1 MQKWVI
7 SMNKETLEYEL
18 LALIIN
24 YPELLERNILKKEYF
39 FGQDQILFN
48 AILTE
53 YKKHKV
59 LLVENL
65 SKYSGFNLEYYFQL
79 QTDNLW
85 NTNKEIKFEELQK
98 GIIDKYKRRRFK
110 EITDTYSGNYEKTI
124 QDLEKLLEINYQENS
139 YIKSEDVM
147 KSLFNEKRQ
156 LKLGYEEF
164 DKDLN
169 LSQNDL
175 LIIGAGSGTGKT
187 AFALNLLLKLCENYQ
202 CIYFNMEMSKD
213 ILYKRLIAIK
223 TGISLKELNNIKKL
237 NSSDLKKVS
246 VTSSELENIILI
258 NGSVNT
264 PIVKKNILNIKT
276 DKHIVVF
283 LDHIG
288 LIKASGNSLYE
299 KMTNV
304 AKDLRTICLDCNCTI
319 IGLCQLS
326 RVSQKNNEIPKLQDL
341 RDSGEIEQSARKV
354 VLLYDEE
361 KDSTNENHNMKMI
374 IAKNDDGNRVIKDFV
389 FERYTQRFKEVKN
402 E

>member
-7 SMNKETLEYEL
+7 SMNNETLEYEL

-65 SKYSGFNLEYYFQL
+65 SKYKGFNLEYYFQL

-124 QDLEKLLEINYQENS
+124 QDLERLLEINYQENS
-139 YIKSEDVM
+139 YINSEDVIN
-147 KSLFNEKRQ
+147 SLFNEKRQ

-187 AFALNLLLKLCENYQ
+187 AFALNLLLKLCEDYQ

-223 TGISLKELNNIKKL
+223 TGISLKDLNNAKELSSNDLRKISVA
-237 NSSDLKKVS
+237 SSD
-246 VTSSELENIILI
+246 LENIILI
-258 NGSVNT
+258 NGSINT
-264 PIVKKNILNIKT
+264 PIIKKNILNIKT

-389 FERYTQRFKEVKN
+389 FERYTQRFKEVK
-402 E
+402 

>member
-1 MQKWVI
+1 
-7 SMNKETLEYEL
+7 MNNDTYEFEL

-39 FGQDQILFN
+39 FGQDQIIFN

-53 YKKHKV
+53 YKNHKV

-65 SKYSGFNLEYYFQL
+65 KQYTGFNLEYFFEL
-79 QTDNLW
+79 QTSNMW

-98 GIIDKYKRRRFK
+98 GIIDKYKRRKFK
-110 EITDTYSGNYEKTI
+110 EITDTYNGNYEKTI

-139 YIKSEDVM
+139 YISCEDVM
-147 KSLFNEKRQ
+147 NSLFNEKRQ
-156 LKLGYEEF
+156 LKLGYENL
-164 DKDLN
+164 DNDLN

-187 AFALNLLLKLCENYQ
+187 AFALNLLLKLANEYQ

-213 ILYKRLIAIK
+213 ILYKRLIAIR
-223 TGISLKELNNIKKL
+223 TGISLKGLNNIRNL
-237 NSSDLKKVS
+237 TSNDLERVS
-246 VTSSELENIILI
+246 LASEDLEKIILI
-258 NGSVNT
+258 NGSINT
-264 PIVKKNILNIKT
+264 PIIKKNILNIKT
-276 DKHIVVF
+276 NKHIVVF

-288 LIKASGNSLYE
+288 LIKAAGNSLYE

-326 RVSQKNNEIPKLQDL
+326 RGSQRSNEIPKMQDL

-354 VLLYDEE
+354 LLLHDED
-361 KDSTNENHNMKMI
+361 KDNQERCHNMKII
-374 IAKNDDGNRVIKDFV
+374 IAKNDDGSRTIKDFE
-389 FERYTQRFKEVKN
+389 FDRYTQRFKEVR
-402 E
+402 

>member
-7 SMNKETLEYEL
+7 SMNNETLEYEL

-139 YIKSEDVM
+139 YIKSEDVIN
-147 KSLFNEKRQ
+147 SLFNEKRQ

-223 TGISLKELNNIKKL
+223 TGISLKDLNNAKKL
-237 NSSDLKKVS
+237 SSNDLRKIS
-246 VTSSELENIILI
+246 VTSSDLENIILI

-389 FERYTQRFKEVKN
+389 FERYTQRFKEVK
-402 E
+402 

>member
-1 MQKWVI
+1 
-7 SMNKETLEYEL
+7 MNNDTLEYEL
-18 LALIIN
+18 LALIVN
-24 YPELLERNILKKEYF
+24 YPELLEKNILKKEYF
-39 FGQDQILFN
+39 IGEDRIMFE

-59 LLVENL
+59 ILAENL
-65 SKYSGFNLEYYFQL
+65 NKYNGMDINYYFRL
-79 QTDNLW
+79 ITDNLW

-98 GIIDKYKRRRFK
+98 GIIDKYKRRKFK
-110 EITDTYSGNYEKTI
+110 EITDTYNGNYEKTMEE
-124 QDLEKLLEINYQENS
+124 LKNLLEINYQENS

-147 KSLFNEKRQ
+147 NSLLNEKKQ
-156 LKLGYEEF
+156 LKLGYEGF
-164 DKDLN
+164 DKELN

-187 AFALNLLLKLCENYQ
+187 AFALNLLLKLNRDYQ
-202 CIYFNMEMSKD
+202 CVYFNMEMSKD
-213 ILYKRLIAIK
+213 ILYKRLIAIR
-223 TGISLKELNNIKKL
+223 TGISLKALNNVKNL
-237 NSSDLKKVS
+237 NPNDLEKVS
-246 VTSSELENIILI
+246 IASGDLENIILI
-258 NGSVNT
+258 NGSINT
-264 PIVKKNILNIKT
+264 PIIKKNILNVKS

-326 RVSQKNNEIPKLQDL
+326 RESQKSNEMPKLQSL

-354 VLLYDEE
+354 ILLYDTE
-361 KDSTNENHNMKMI
+361 KDSTSDTHDMKMI
-374 IAKNDDGNRVIKDFV
+374 IAKNDDGSRIVKDFV
-389 FERYTQRFKEVKN
+389 FERYTQRFKEVK
-402 E
+402 

>member
-7 SMNKETLEYEL
+7 SMNNETLEYEL

-39 FGQDQILFN
+39 YGQDQILFN

-110 EITDTYSGNYEKTI
+110 EITDAYNGNYEKTI

-139 YIKSEDVM
+139 YIKSEDVIN
-147 KSLFNEKRQ
+147 SLFNEKRQ

-223 TGISLKELNNIKKL
+223 TGISLKDLNNAKKL
-237 NSSDLKKVS
+237 SSNDLKKIS
-246 VTSSELENIILI
+246 VASSDLENIILI
-258 NGSVNT
+258 NGSINT

-389 FERYTQRFKEVKN
+389 FERYTQRFKEVK
-402 E
+402 

>member
-7 SMNKETLEYEL
+7 SMNNETLEYEL

-110 EITDTYSGNYEKTI
+110 EITDTYNGNYEKTI

-139 YIKSEDVM
+139 YIKSEDVIN
-147 KSLFNEKRQ
+147 SLFNEKRQ

-223 TGISLKELNNIKKL
+223 TGISLKDLNNAKKL
-237 NSSDLKKVS
+237 SSNDLKKIS
-246 VTSSELENIILI
+246 VASSDLENIILI
-258 NGSVNT
+258 NGSINT

-389 FERYTQRFKEVKN
+389 FERYTQRFKEVK
-402 E
+402 

>member
-7 SMNKETLEYEL
+7 SMNNETLEYEL

-139 YIKSEDVM
+139 YIKSEDVIN
-147 KSLFNEKRQ
+147 SLFNEKRQ

-223 TGISLKELNNIKKL
+223 TGISLKDLNNAKEL
-237 NSSDLKKVS
+237 SSNDLKKIS
-246 VTSSELENIILI
+246 VASSDLENIILI
-258 NGSVNT
+258 NGSINT
-264 PIVKKNILNIKT
+264 PIIKKNILNIKT

-304 AKDLRTICLDCNCTI
+304 AKDLRTICLDCNSTI

-389 FERYTQRFKEVKN
+389 FERYTQRFKEVK
-402 E
+402 

>member
-7 SMNKETLEYEL
+7 SMNNETLEYEL

-65 SKYSGFNLEYYFQL
+65 SKYRGFNLEYYFQL

-110 EITDTYSGNYEKTI
+110 EITDTYNGNYEKTI

-139 YIKSEDVM
+139 YIKSEDVIN
-147 KSLFNEKRQ
+147 SLFNEKRQ

-223 TGISLKELNNIKKL
+223 TGISLKDLNNAKKL
-237 NSSDLKKVS
+237 SSNDLKKIS
-246 VTSSELENIILI
+246 VASSDLENIILI
-258 NGSVNT
+258 NGSINT
-264 PIVKKNILNIKT
+264 PIIKKNILNIKT

-389 FERYTQRFKEVKN
+389 FERYTQRFKEVK
-402 E
+402 

>member
-7 SMNKETLEYEL
+7 SMNNETLEYEL

-139 YIKSEDVM
+139 YINSEDVIN
-147 KSLFNEKRQ
+147 SLFNEKRQ

-223 TGISLKELNNIKKL
+223 TGISLKDLNNAKKL
-237 NSSDLKKVS
+237 SSNDLRKISVASSD
-246 VTSSELENIILI
+246 LENIILI

-389 FERYTQRFKEVKN
+389 FERYTQRFKEVK
-402 E
+402 

>member
-7 SMNKETLEYEL
+7 SMNNETLEYEL

-65 SKYSGFNLEYYFQL
+65 SKYSGFNLEYYFKL

-139 YIKSEDVM
+139 YIKSEDVIN
-147 KSLFNEKRQ
+147 SLFNEKRQ

-223 TGISLKELNNIKKL
+223 TGISLKGLNNIRNL
-237 NSSDLKKVS
+237 SSSDLKRVS
-246 VTSSELENIILI
+246 VASSDLENIILI

-288 LIKASGNSLYE
+288 LVKASGNSLYE

-389 FERYTQRFKEVKN
+389 FERYTQRFKEVS

>member
-1 MQKWVI
+1 MQKWVT
-7 SMNKETLEYEL
+7 SMNNETLEYEL

-139 YIKSEDVM
+139 YIKSEDVIN
-147 KSLFNEKRQ
+147 SLFNEKRQ

-187 AFALNLLLKLCENYQ
+187 AYALNLLLKLCENYQ

-223 TGISLKELNNIKKL
+223 TGISLKDLNNAKKL
-237 NSSDLKKVS
+237 SSNDLRKISVASSD
-246 VTSSELENIILI
+246 LENIILI
-258 NGSVNT
+258 NGSINT

-389 FERYTQRFKEVKN
+389 FERYTQRFKEVK
-402 E
+402 

>member
-7 SMNKETLEYEL
+7 SMNNETLEYEL

-39 FGQDQILFN
+39 YGQDQILFN

-124 QDLEKLLEINYQENS
+124 QDLERLLEINYQENS
-139 YIKSEDVM
+139 YINSEDVIN
-147 KSLFNEKRQ
+147 SLFNEKRQ

-187 AFALNLLLKLCENYQ
+187 AFALNLLLKLCEDYQ

-223 TGISLKELNNIKKL
+223 TGISLKDLNNAKKL
-237 NSSDLKKVS
+237 SSNDLRKISVASSD
-246 VTSSELENIILI
+246 LENIILI

-389 FERYTQRFKEVKN
+389 FERYTQRFKEVK
-402 E
+402 

>member
-7 SMNKETLEYEL
+7 SMNNETLEYEL

-110 EITDTYSGNYEKTI
+110 EITDTYNGNYEKTI
-124 QDLEKLLEINYQENS
+124 QDLERLLEINYQENS
-139 YIKSEDVM
+139 YINSEDVIN
-147 KSLFNEKRQ
+147 SLFNEKRQ

-187 AFALNLLLKLCENYQ
+187 AFALNLLLKLCEDYQ

-237 NSSDLKKVS
+237 SSNDLKKVS
-246 VTSSELENIILI
+246 VASSDLENIILI

-389 FERYTQRFKEVKN
+389 FERYTQIFKEVK
-402 E
+402 

>member
-7 SMNKETLEYEL
+7 SMNNETLEYEL

-65 SKYSGFNLEYYFQL
+65 SKYSGFNLEYYFKL

-139 YIKSEDVM
+139 YINSEDVIN
-147 KSLFNEKRQ
+147 SLFNEKRQ

-175 LIIGAGSGTGKT
+175 LIIGADSGTGKT
-187 AFALNLLLKLCENYQ
+187 AFALNLLLKLCEDYQ

-223 TGISLKELNNIKKL
+223 TGISLKDLNNAKELSSNDLRKISVA
-237 NSSDLKKVS
+237 SSD
-246 VTSSELENIILI
+246 LENIILI

-326 RVSQKNNEIPKLQDL
+326 RESQKNNEIPKLQDL

-389 FERYTQRFKEVKN
+389 FERYTQRFKEAK
-402 E
+402 

>member
-7 SMNKETLEYEL
+7 SMNNETLEYEL

-39 FGQDQILFN
+39 YGQDQILFN

-139 YIKSEDVM
+139 YIKSEDVIN
-147 KSLFNEKRQ
+147 SLFNEKRQ

-187 AFALNLLLKLCENYQ
+187 AFALNLLLKLCEDYQ

-223 TGISLKELNNIKKL
+223 TGISLKDLNNAKKL
-237 NSSDLKKVS
+237 SSNDLKKIS
-246 VTSSELENIILI
+246 VASSDLENIILI
-258 NGSVNT
+258 NGSINT

-288 LIKASGNSLYE
+288 LIKSSGNSLYE

-389 FERYTQRFKEVKN
+389 FERYTQRFKEVK
-402 E
+402 

>member
-7 SMNKETLEYEL
+7 SMNNETLEYEL

-139 YIKSEDVM
+139 YIKSEDVIN
-147 KSLFNEKRQ
+147 SLFNEKRQ

-223 TGISLKELNNIKKL
+223 TGISLKDLNNAKEL
-237 NSSDLKKVS
+237 SSNDLKKIS
-246 VTSSELENIILI
+246 VASSDLENIILI

-389 FERYTQRFKEVKN
+389 FERYTQRFKEVK
-402 E
+402 

>member
-7 SMNKETLEYEL
+7 SMNNETLEYEL

-65 SKYSGFNLEYYFQL
+65 SKYSGFNLEYYFKL

-110 EITDTYSGNYEKTI
+110 EITDAYSGNYEKTI

-139 YIKSEDVM
+139 YIKSEDVIN
-147 KSLFNEKRQ
+147 SLFNEKRQ

-223 TGISLKELNNIKKL
+223 TGISLKDLNNAKKL
-237 NSSDLKKVS
+237 SSNDLRKISVASSD
-246 VTSSELENIILI
+246 LENIILI
-258 NGSVNT
+258 NGSINT
-264 PIVKKNILNIKT
+264 PIIKKNILNIKT

-389 FERYTQRFKEVKN
+389 FERYTQRFKEVK
-402 E
+402 

>member
-7 SMNKETLEYEL
+7 SMNNETLEYEL

-39 FGQDQILFN
+39 YGQDQILFN

-53 YKKHKV
+53 YKEHKV

-139 YIKSEDVM
+139 YINSEDVIN
-147 KSLFNEKRQ
+147 SLFNEKRQ

-223 TGISLKELNNIKKL
+223 TGISLKDLNNAKKL
-237 NSSDLKKVS
+237 SSNDLRKISVASSD
-246 VTSSELENIILI
+246 LENIILI

-326 RVSQKNNEIPKLQDL
+326 RESQKNNEIPKLQDL

-389 FERYTQRFKEVKN
+389 FERYTQRFKEVK
-402 E
+402 

>member
-7 SMNKETLEYEL
+7 SMNNETLEYEL

-110 EITDTYSGNYEKTI
+110 EITDTYNGNYEKTI

-139 YIKSEDVM
+139 YIKSEDVIN
-147 KSLFNEKRQ
+147 SLFNEKRQ

-223 TGISLKELNNIKKL
+223 TGISLKDLNNAKKL
-237 NSSDLKKVS
+237 SSNDLRKIS
-246 VTSSELENIILI
+246 VTSSDLENIILI

-389 FERYTQRFKEVKN
+389 FERYTQRFKEVK
-402 E
+402 

>member
-7 SMNKETLEYEL
+7 SMNNETLEYEL

-124 QDLEKLLEINYQENS
+124 QDLERLLEINYQENS
-139 YIKSEDVM
+139 YINSEDVIN
-147 KSLFNEKRQ
+147 SLFNEKRQ

-223 TGISLKELNNIKKL
+223 TGISLKDLNNAKKL
-237 NSSDLKKVS
+237 SSNDLKKVS
-246 VTSSELENIILI
+246 VASSDLENIILI
-258 NGSVNT
+258 NGSINT

-389 FERYTQRFKEVKN
+389 FERYTQRFKEVK
-402 E
+402 

>member
-7 SMNKETLEYEL
+7 SMNNETLEYEL

-53 YKKHKV
+53 YKKHKI

-65 SKYSGFNLEYYFQL
+65 SKYKGFNLEYYFQL

-147 KSLFNEKRQ
+147 NSLFNERRQ

-223 TGISLKELNNIKKL
+223 TGISLKGLNNIRNL
-237 NSSDLKKVS
+237 SSSDLERVS
-246 VTSSELENIILI
+246 VASSDLENIILI
-258 NGSVNT
+258 NGSINT

-326 RVSQKNNEIPKLQDL
+326 RESQKNNEIPKLQDL

-389 FERYTQRFKEVKN
+389 FERYTQRFKEVK
-402 E
+402 

>member
-1 MQKWVI
+1 
-7 SMNKETLEYEL
+7 MNNETIEYEL

-65 SKYSGFNLEYYFQL
+65 SKYSGINLEYYFQL

-110 EITDTYSGNYEKTI
+110 EITDSYSGNYEKTI

-147 KSLFNEKRQ
+147 NSLFNEKRQ

-202 CIYFNMEMSKD
+202 CIYFYMEMSKD
-213 ILYKRLIAIK
+213 ILYKWLIAIK
-223 TGISLKELNNIKKL
+223 TGISLKDLNNAKKL
-237 NSSDLKKVS
+237 SSNDLKKIS
-246 VTSSELENIILI
+246 VASSDLENIILI
-258 NGSVNT
+258 NGSINT

-361 KDSTNENHNMKMI
+361 KDITNENHNMKMI

-389 FERYTQRFKEVKN
+389 FERYTQRFKEVK
-402 E
+402 

>member
-147 KSLFNEKRQ
+147 NSLFNEKRQ

-223 TGISLKELNNIKKL
+223 TGISLKDLNNAKKL
-237 NSSDLKKVS
+237 SSNDLRKISVASSD
-246 VTSSELENIILI
+246 LENIILI
-258 NGSVNT
+258 NGSINT
-264 PIVKKNILNIKT
+264 PIIKKNILNIKT

-389 FERYTQRFKEVKN
+389 FERYTQRFKEVK
-402 E
+402 

>member
-7 SMNKETLEYEL
+7 SMNNETLEYEL

-39 FGQDQILFN
+39 YGQDQILFN

-65 SKYSGFNLEYYFQL
+65 SKYRGFNLEYYFQL

-110 EITDTYSGNYEKTI
+110 EITDTYNGNYEKTI

-147 KSLFNEKRQ
+147 NSLFNEKRQ

-187 AFALNLLLKLCENYQ
+187 AFALNLLLKLCEDYQ

-223 TGISLKELNNIKKL
+223 TGISLKDLNNAKELSSNDLRKISVA
-237 NSSDLKKVS
+237 SSD
-246 VTSSELENIILI
+246 LENIILI

-389 FERYTQRFKEVKN
+389 FERYTQRFKEVK
-402 E
+402 

>member
-1 MQKWVI
+1 MQKWVT
-7 SMNKETLEYEL
+7 SMNNETLEYEL

-110 EITDTYSGNYEKTI
+110 EITDTYNGNYEKTI

-139 YIKSEDVM
+139 YIKSEDVIN
-147 KSLFNEKRQ
+147 SLFNEKRQ

-187 AFALNLLLKLCENYQ
+187 AYALNLLLKLCEDYQ

-223 TGISLKELNNIKKL
+223 TGISLKDLNNAKKL
-237 NSSDLKKVS
+237 SSNDFKKISVASSD
-246 VTSSELENIILI
+246 LENIILI
-258 NGSVNT
+258 NGSINT

-326 RVSQKNNEIPKLQDL
+326 RISQKNNEIPKLQDL

-389 FERYTQRFKEVKN
+389 FERYTQRFKEVK
-402 E
+402 

>member
-7 SMNKETLEYEL
+7 SMNNETLEYEL

-53 YKKHKV
+53 YKEHKV

-110 EITDTYSGNYEKTI
+110 EITDTYNGNYEKTI

-147 KSLFNEKRQ
+147 NSLFNEKRQ

-187 AFALNLLLKLCENYQ
+187 AFALNLLLKLCEDYQ

-223 TGISLKELNNIKKL
+223 TGISLKYLNNAKKL
-237 NSSDLKKVS
+237 STNDLKKIS
-246 VTSSELENIILI
+246 VASSDLENIILI
-258 NGSVNT
+258 NGSINT

-389 FERYTQRFKEVKN
+389 FERYTQRFKEVK
-402 E
+402 

>member
-7 SMNKETLEYEL
+7 SMNNETLEYEL

-39 FGQDQILFN
+39 YGQDQILFN

-65 SKYSGFNLEYYFQL
+65 SKYRGFNLEYYFQL

-147 KSLFNEKRQ
+147 NSLFNEKRQ

-187 AFALNLLLKLCENYQ
+187 AFALNLLLKLCEDYQ

-223 TGISLKELNNIKKL
+223 TGISLKDLNNAKKL
-237 NSSDLKKVS
+237 SSNDLKKIS
-246 VTSSELENIILI
+246 VASSDLENIILI
-258 NGSVNT
+258 NGSINT

-389 FERYTQRFKEVKN
+389 FERYTQRFKEVK
-402 E
+402 

>member
-7 SMNKETLEYEL
+7 SMNNETLEYEL

-39 FGQDQILFN
+39 FGKDQILFN

-110 EITDTYSGNYEKTI
+110 EITDSYSGNYEKTI
-124 QDLEKLLEINYQENS
+124 QDLERLLEINYQENS
-139 YIKSEDVM
+139 YIKSEDVIN
-147 KSLFNEKRQ
+147 SLFNEKRQ

-223 TGISLKELNNIKKL
+223 TGISLKDLNNAKKL
-237 NSSDLKKVS
+237 SSNDLKKIS
-246 VTSSELENIILI
+246 VASSDLENIILI
-258 NGSVNT
+258 NGSINT

-389 FERYTQRFKEVKN
+389 FERYTQRFKEVK
-402 E
+402 

>member
-7 SMNKETLEYEL
+7 SMNNETLEYEL

-110 EITDTYSGNYEKTI
+110 EITDTYNGNYEKTI
-124 QDLEKLLEINYQENS
+124 QDLERLLEINYQENS
-139 YIKSEDVM
+139 YIKSEDVIN
-147 KSLFNEKRQ
+147 SLFNEKRQ

-223 TGISLKELNNIKKL
+223 TGISLKDLNNAKKL
-237 NSSDLKKVS
+237 SSNDLRKISVASSD
-246 VTSSELENIILI
+246 LENIILI
-258 NGSVNT
+258 NGSINT

-389 FERYTQRFKEVKN
+389 FERYTQRFKEVK
-402 E
+402 

>member
-7 SMNKETLEYEL
+7 SMNNETLEYEL

-124 QDLEKLLEINYQENS
+124 EDLEKLLEINYQENS
-139 YIKSEDVM
+139 YIKSEDVIN
-147 KSLFNEKRQ
+147 SLFNEKRQ

-187 AFALNLLLKLCENYQ
+187 AFALNLLLKLCEDYQ

-223 TGISLKELNNIKKL
+223 TGISLKDLNNAKKL
-237 NSSDLKKVS
+237 GSNDLRKISVASSD
-246 VTSSELENIILI
+246 LENIILI

-288 LIKASGNSLYE
+288 LIKTSGNSLYE

-389 FERYTQRFKEVKN
+389 FERYTQRFKEAK
-402 E
+402 

>member
-7 SMNKETLEYEL
+7 SMNNETLEYEL

-39 FGQDQILFN
+39 YGQDQILFN

-53 YKKHKV
+53 YKEHKV

-139 YIKSEDVM
+139 YINSEDVIN
-147 KSLFNEKRQ
+147 SLFNEKRQ

-187 AFALNLLLKLCENYQ
+187 AFALNLLLKLCEDYQ

-223 TGISLKELNNIKKL
+223 TGISLKDLNNAKELSSNDLRKISVA
-237 NSSDLKKVS
+237 SSD
-246 VTSSELENIILI
+246 LENIILI
-258 NGSVNT
+258 NGSINT
-264 PIVKKNILNIKT
+264 PIIKKNILNIKT

-389 FERYTQRFKEVKN
+389 FERYTQRFKEVK
-402 E
+402 

>member
-7 SMNKETLEYEL
+7 SMNNETLEYEL

-39 FGQDQILFN
+39 YGQDQILFN

-139 YIKSEDVM
+139 YINSEDVIN
-147 KSLFNEKRQ
+147 SLFNEKRQ

-187 AFALNLLLKLCENYQ
+187 AFALNLLLKLCEDYQ

-223 TGISLKELNNIKKL
+223 TGISLKDLNNAKEL
-237 NSSDLKKVS
+237 SSNDLKKIS
-246 VTSSELENIILI
+246 VASSDLENIILI

-389 FERYTQRFKEVKN
+389 FERYTQRFKEVK
-402 E
+402 

>member
-7 SMNKETLEYEL
+7 SMNNETLEYEL

-39 FGQDQILFN
+39 YGQDQILFN

-110 EITDTYSGNYEKTI
+110 EITDAYSGNYEKTI

-139 YIKSEDVM
+139 YINSEDVIN
-147 KSLFNEKRQ
+147 SLFNEKRQ

-187 AFALNLLLKLCENYQ
+187 AFALNLLLKLCEDYQ

-223 TGISLKELNNIKKL
+223 TGISLKDLNNAKKL
-237 NSSDLKKVS
+237 SSNDLRKISVASSD
-246 VTSSELENIILI
+246 LENIILI
-258 NGSVNT
+258 NGSINT
-264 PIVKKNILNIKT
+264 PIIKKNILNIKT

-389 FERYTQRFKEVKN
+389 FERYTQRFKEVK
-402 E
+402 

>member
-7 SMNKETLEYEL
+7 SMNNETLEYEL

-39 FGQDQILFN
+39 YGQDQILFN

-110 EITDTYSGNYEKTI
+110 EITDTYNGNYEKTI
-124 QDLEKLLEINYQENS
+124 QDLERLLEINYQENS
-139 YIKSEDVM
+139 YIKSEDVIN
-147 KSLFNEKRQ
+147 SLFNEKRQ

-223 TGISLKELNNIKKL
+223 TGISLKDLNNAKKL
-237 NSSDLKKVS
+237 SSNDLKKIS
-246 VTSSELENIILI
+246 VASSDLENIILI
-258 NGSVNT
+258 NGSINT

-389 FERYTQRFKEVKN
+389 FERYTQRFKEVK
-402 E
+402 

>member
-7 SMNKETLEYEL
+7 SMNNETLEYEL

-187 AFALNLLLKLCENYQ
+187 AFALNLLLKLCEDYQ

-237 NSSDLKKVS
+237 SSNDLKKVS
-246 VTSSELENIILI
+246 VASSDLENIILI

-389 FERYTQRFKEVKN
+389 FERYTQRFKEVK
-402 E
+402 

>member
-7 SMNKETLEYEL
+7 SMNNETLEYEL

-53 YKKHKV
+53 YKEHKV

-65 SKYSGFNLEYYFQL
+65 SKYSGFNLEYYFKL

-124 QDLEKLLEINYQENS
+124 QDLERLLEINYQENS
-139 YIKSEDVM
+139 YINSEDVIN
-147 KSLFNEKRQ
+147 SLFNEKRQ

-187 AFALNLLLKLCENYQ
+187 AFALNLLLKLCEDYQ

-223 TGISLKELNNIKKL
+223 TGISLKDLNNAKKL
-237 NSSDLKKVS
+237 SSNDLRKISVASSD
-246 VTSSELENIILI
+246 LENIILI

-389 FERYTQRFKEVKN
+389 FERYTQRFKEVK
-402 E
+402 

>member
-7 SMNKETLEYEL
+7 SMNNETLEYEL

-110 EITDTYSGNYEKTI
+110 EITDSYSGNYEKTI

-139 YIKSEDVM
+139 YIKSEDVIN
-147 KSLFNEKRQ
+147 SLFNEKRQ

-223 TGISLKELNNIKKL
+223 TGISLKDLNNAKKL
-237 NSSDLKKVS
+237 SSNDLKKIS
-246 VTSSELENIILI
+246 VASSDLENIILI
-258 NGSVNT
+258 NGSINT

-389 FERYTQRFKEVKN
+389 FERYTQRFKEVK
-402 E
+402 

>member
-7 SMNKETLEYEL
+7 SMNNETLEYEL

-39 FGQDQILFN
+39 YGQDQILFN

-139 YIKSEDVM
+139 YIKSEDVIN
-147 KSLFNEKRQ
+147 SLFNEKRQ
-156 LKLGYEEF
+156 LKLGYKEF

-187 AFALNLLLKLCENYQ
+187 AYALNLLLKLCEDYQ

-223 TGISLKELNNIKKL
+223 TGISLKDLNNAKKL
-237 NSSDLKKVS
+237 NSNDLRKISVASSD
-246 VTSSELENIILI
+246 LENIILI
-258 NGSVNT
+258 NGSINT
-264 PIVKKNILNIKT
+264 PIIKKNILNIKT

-389 FERYTQRFKEVKN
+389 FERYTQRFKEVK
-402 E
+402 